1 MIGERI
7 KKARIASGYT
17 QKELAINIGKS
28 ASIVSQYEK
37 GIKYP
42 RLDTFLKLV
51 DVLGVKPN
59 FILGKE
65 IGVTYDDTNFLL
77 SKKDLEIINKIKKY
91 NNLYKLLNSD
101 RADDILSFIAHKF

>member
-7 KKARIASGYT
+7 KCARIASGFT
-17 QKELAINIGKS
+17 QKELAISIGKT
-28 ASIVSQYEK
+28 ASIVSQYEN

-59 FILGKE
+59 YILGKE

-77 SKKDLEIINKIKKY
+77 SKKDLEIINKIKKFK
-91 NNLYKLLNSD
+91 NLYKLLNSD
-101 RADDILSFIAHKF
+101 RADDILAFIAHKF